1 MKANKITL
9 KKIRIGYL
17 ETMVTNLDADLDW
30 KRESLEE
37 AKKELDE
44 ALLVPYDNNDPHDTR
59 NYERNVEYRENEV
72 ERLELTISE
81 GEKLLAELEK
91 MV

>member
-9 KKIRIGYL
+9 KKFRLNYL
-17 ETMVTNLDADLDW
+17 ETMVTNLTDSIDWRRSNLEDSKKDL
-30 KRESLEE
+30 ESAISE
-37 AKKELDE
+37 
-44 ALLVPYDNNDPHDTR
+44 PFDNDDDSAVRSH
-59 NYERNVEYRENEV
+59 ERNVRYYREIV
-72 ERLELTISE
+72 ENYESEIAE